1 MWLDLDVNNSYVTW
15 WSCCCF
21 VPELV
26 EDVPP
31 DSGRGGGSHEGN
43 PGEPQV
49 WQLLVNRPEVGNW
62 DTQCAFSMRADLIC
76 ERRSSLSDWASP
88 AWHRAACQGWCRSA
102 LPTAHLRDR
111 MSSCHHWHSQ
121 NTTWSAL
128 SSLAF
133 LVMTTWA
140 SCWPCRESG
149 HYWLTK
155 KIQNAGKYHLTHIC
169 CLLFSSAQIPQ
180 CKF

>member
-88 AWHRAACQGWCRSA
+88 AWHRAACRGWCRSP
-102 LPTAHLRDR
+102 LPTWETRCHYAIIDIHKILPGVHWAAWPSWWRPR
-111 MSSCHHWHSQ
+111 MPLLAWNWNWSYSSRS
-121 NTTWSAL
+121 
-128 SSLAF
+128 
-133 LVMTTWA
+133 
-140 SCWPCRESG
+140 
-149 HYWLTK
+149 
-155 KIQNAGKYHLTHIC
+155 
-169 CLLFSSAQIPQ
+169 
-180 CKF
+180 